1 MNYSKR
7 KFEIIGELIK
17 SGALDFFNELVSN
30 KIRYGKFTIDKK
42 KEIEYAKKLR
52 LALENLGPVF
62 VKFGQVL
69 SSRRDIFSDTIVDEL
84 SKLQDDVAPQDF
96 SKIEKTLLEEF
107 ETDIDQIFLSFD
119 KTPIASGSIAQVYRA
134 SIKKNGEIKEV
145 CIKVLRND
153 IEKIIETDTKIM
165 LDLSKKYWSGKDKPK
180 SLDLVKVIEE
190 FRKSL
195 FKEINFINEANN
207 LKKFYELNKDDKYV
221 KSPLV
226 YEEFTTSKVL
236 TMDYIRGKSIRSI
249 INYPDAEKKKI
260 SEKLVYSYV
269 NQCFS
274 YGFFHADPH
283 HGNIF
288 IDKEKKIYFLDF
300 GIVGSLSENYRF
312 QIMKIFVGASFNQ
325 VKLISDAVINMG
337 LIRSNFNRIVEFEN
351 RIQDILDSY
360 LTLSLHEIKI
370 SDLIEDFFG
379 LLYDFD
385 IQIPAELTLFGKT
398 IFTLEG
404 MVAGFVNNQSFAEL
418 AYPIAKKLMFK
429 LVRPKNLVYRAIP
442 RAYDIF
448 TIMKDSPQARLSI
461 LRQLSSGNFE
471 LVIKKDREQIHRE
484 EKYQKKKSLGLVFLG
499 LCILLGSLFLAL
511 AISGFNFFKI
521 KSIVT
526 MVVGGLFVIIAFIAY
541 KIIKL

>member
-7 KFEIIGELIK
+7 KLEIARELIK
-17 SGALDFFNELVSN
+17 SGTLEFFNELVSN

-42 KEIEYAKKLR
+42 KEIEYAKNLR

-62 VKFGQVL
+62 VKFGQFL
-69 SSRRDIFSDTIVDEL
+69 SSRRDIFSDTIVREL
-84 SKLQDDVAPQDF
+84 EKLQDDVGSLDF
-96 SKIEKTLLEEF
+96 LKIEKTLVEEF
-107 ETDIDQIFLSFD
+107 EKPLDEVFLSFD
-119 KTPIASGSIAQVYRA
+119 KDPMASGSIAQVYHGTIRKDGQ
-134 SIKKNGEIKEV
+134 IREV

-165 LDLSKKYWSGKDKPK
+165 VDLAQKYWNDKVKTK
-180 SLDLVKVIEE
+180 SFDLVKVIEE

-207 LKKFYELNKDDKYV
+207 LKKFYELNKNDTYV
-221 KSPLV
+221 SSPLV
-226 YEEFTTSKVL
+226 YEDFSTSKVL
-236 TMDYIRGKSIRSI
+236 TMEYIDGHSIRKIFS
-249 INYPDAEKKKI
+249 YPNEEKKKI

-283 HGNIF
+283 QGNIF
-288 IDKEKKIYFLDF
+288 IDDEKKIYLLDF

-312 QIMKIFVGASFNQ
+312 QIMKIFVGSSFNQ
-325 VKLISDAVINMG
+325 VKLISDAVIKMG
-337 LIRSNFNRIVEFEN
+337 LIKANFNRIVEFEN

-370 SDLIEDFFG
+370 SDLIEDFFNI
-379 LLYDFD
+379 LYDFD

-404 MVAGFVNNQSFAEL
+404 LVAGLVDNQSFAEL
-418 AYPIAKKLMFK
+418 AYPIAKKLMIK
-429 LVRPKNLVYRAIP
+429 LVRPKNFIDRAMP
-442 RAYDIF
+442 RIYDMF
-448 TIMKDSPQARLSI
+448 TLMKDYPQASLSI

-471 LVIKKDREQIHRE
+471 LVIKKDNDQIHRE
-484 EKYQKKKSLGLVFLG
+484 EKYRKKKSLGLVFLG
-499 LCILLGSLFLAL
+499 LCLILASLILAL
-511 AISGFNFFKI
+511 AISGFNFFRI

-526 MVVGGLFVIIAFIAY
+526 LVVGGLSVIIAFIAY